1 MGGNSF
7 YLIFKSYICSGL
19 CLVLISSLY
28 KHNIVERT
36 VQSSFRRLGSIEGG
50 TGIFG
55 GSFFLSERRFPR
67 L

>member
-36 VQSSFRRLGSIEGG
+36 VESSFRRLGSIEGG